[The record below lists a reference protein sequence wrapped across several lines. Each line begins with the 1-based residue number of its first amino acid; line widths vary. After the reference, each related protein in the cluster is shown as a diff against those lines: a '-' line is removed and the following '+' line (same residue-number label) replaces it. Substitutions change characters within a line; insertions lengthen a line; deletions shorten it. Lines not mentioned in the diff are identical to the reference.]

1 MYVYRVYIVSSEDY
15 MEVQVGETAMM
26 DQWRENGEMG
36 PLYPQNEEIEPY
48 STLIGGPLV
57 NSNPDGDIPAG
68 I

>member
-1 MYVYRVYIVSSEDY
+1 MYVYRVYIISNEGY

-48 STLIGGPLV
+48 STLIGDV
-57 NSNPDGDIPAG
+57 NSNNDGDIPAG